1 MAGCICSNTLA
12 VHVYFLL
19 FSDFKS
25 CTTTPFKSN
34 SFSRGKPKQ
43 QVRKLLPKE
52 LPVQTAC
59 DDPGGRLQGWEAHD
73 LLIQQIETKLSQK
86 ACDQLALIGKDVS
99 KLTGWNAC
107 DQLAV
112 KIGQS
117 VSKLMAECR
126 VMSSRHSSNAC
137 RHQHSA
143 VSIQYHPLVE
153 ANIAS
158 PTTRPRMARSM

>member
-1 MAGCICSNTLA
+1 MCIFYCFLISRVVPQLPSRATVSAGENQSNKFA
-12 VHVYFLL
+12 NFYR
-19 FSDFKS
+19 KS
-25 CTTTPFKSN
+25 CQ
-34 SFSRGKPKQ
+34 SRQ
-43 QVRKLLPKE
+43 RVMILE
-52 LPVQTAC
+52 
-59 DDPGGRLQGWEAHD
+59 GGFRGWEAHD
-73 LLIQQIETKLSQK
+73 LPIQQIETKLSQK

-117 VSKLMAECR
+117 VSKLMAECH

-158 PTTRPRMARSM
+158 PTTRRRMARSM